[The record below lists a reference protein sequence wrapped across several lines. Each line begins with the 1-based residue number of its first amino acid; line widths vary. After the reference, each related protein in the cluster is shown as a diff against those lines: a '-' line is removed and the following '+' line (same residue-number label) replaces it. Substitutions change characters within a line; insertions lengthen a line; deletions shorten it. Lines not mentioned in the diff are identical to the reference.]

1 MRHTNSF
8 QNLKNKKKN
17 SLKNIE
23 FFNTLSLRKKDCDSP
38 NSNIQNFNLYSINEK
53 NNSNKNS
60 NRFSLKKNKNKK
72 IKKSQNKGKE
82 NYNLSNF
89 STIPD
94 KENKQINI
102 RLNIKSEIIN
112 NNYSKKFESKKQIY
126 EDIIQK
132 KNYLIS
138 SLEKELS
145 EIKDQINKIQE
156 IKKKKNSTDDF
167 ENSNL
172 NLKIRKINSNFN
184 NEKKKIQQLKD
195 SKLISKNVKHF
206 LKNLILKKKESKSN
220 SKKNSSKN
228 IFSSKNLILNT
239 SNYNNYIK
247 GHKNHISS
255 HLYCESTKEIE
266 IDLERK
272 CLKSNSRKN
281 SSKISKSNSFLFT
294 SNNFNNT
301 KRNDNNRRSLS
312 QFQTC
317 NSNNSHNNNNYYNN
331 SQNNNN
337 NYNNSNYNNSLNTI
351 TELEKLKNRTK
362 SLLSNYLKLCEE
374 I

>member
-8 QNLKNKKKN
+8 KNLKNKKKN

-23 FFNTLSLRKKDCDSP
+23 FFNTLSLRQKDCDSP
-38 NSNIQNFNLYSINEK
+38 NSNIQNFNFYIK
-53 NNSNKNS
+53 NDKNTTNKNS
-60 NRFSLKKNKNKK
+60 YHFSLKKNKNKK
-72 IKKSQNKGKE
+72 SQKSQNKGKE

-94 KENKQINI
+94 KDNKQINI

-112 NNYSKKFESKKQIY
+112 NNYSKFESKKQIY

-145 EIKDQINKIQE
+145 EIKEQINKIQE
-156 IKKKKNSTDDF
+156 IKKKKNSIDEF

-172 NLKIRKINSNFN
+172 NLKIRNISRDLNKEKFKI
-184 NEKKKIQQLKD
+184 KQLK
-195 SKLISKNVKHF
+195 SSNLVSKNVKHF

-220 SKKNSSKN
+220 SKKNISKN
-228 IFSSKNLILNT
+228 IFSPKNLILNT

-317 NSNNSHNNNNYYNN
+317 NSNNSNNNNNYYNN

-362 SLLSNYLKLCEE
+362 SLLFNYLKLCEE

>member
-8 QNLKNKKKN
+8 KNLKNKKKN

-23 FFNTLSLRKKDCDSP
+23 FFNTLSLRQKDCDSP
-38 NSNIQNFNLYSINEK
+38 NSNIQNFNFYIK
-53 NNSNKNS
+53 NDKNTTNKNS
-60 NRFSLKKNKNKK
+60 YHFSLKKNKNKK
-72 IKKSQNKGKE
+72 SQKSQNKGKE

-94 KENKQINI
+94 KDNKQINI

-112 NNYSKKFESKKQIY
+112 NNYSKFESKKQIY
-126 EDIIQK
+126 EDIIHK

-145 EIKDQINKIQE
+145 EIKEQINKIQE
-156 IKKKKNSTDDF
+156 IKKKKNSIDEF

-172 NLKIRKINSNFN
+172 NLKIRNISRDLNKEKFKI
-184 NEKKKIQQLKD
+184 KQLK
-195 SKLISKNVKHF
+195 SSNLVSKNVKHF

-228 IFSSKNLILNT
+228 IFSPKNLILNI
-239 SNYNNYIK
+239 SNYNNYIMK
-247 GHKNHISS
+247 HKKHISS
-255 HLYCESTKEIE
+255 HLYSESTKEIE

-272 CLKSNSRKN
+272 YLKTNSRKN

-294 SNNFNNT
+294 SNNFNYT
-301 KRNDNNRRSLS
+301 GRRSDNNRRSLS

-317 NSNNSHNNNNYYNN
+317 NSNS
-331 SQNNNN
+331 SQNNN
-337 NYNNSNYNNSLNTI
+337 NYNNSNFSNSGNTI

-362 SLLSNYLKLCEE
+362 ILLSSYLKLCEE
-374 I
+374 T

>member
-8 QNLKNKKKN
+8 KNLKNKKKN

-23 FFNTLSLRKKDCDSP
+23 FFNTLSLRQKDCDSP
-38 NSNIQNFNLYSINEK
+38 NSNIQNFNFYIK
-53 NNSNKNS
+53 NDKNTTNKNS
-60 NRFSLKKNKNKK
+60 YHFSLKKNKNKK
-72 IKKSQNKGKE
+72 SQKSQNKGKE
-82 NYNLSNF
+82 NYNTSNF

-145 EIKDQINKIQE
+145 EIKEQINKIQE
-156 IKKKKNSTDDF
+156 IKKKKNSIDEF

-172 NLKIRKINSNFN
+172 NLKIRNISRDLNK
-184 NEKKKIQQLKD
+184 EKFQIKQLK
-195 SKLISKNVKHF
+195 SSNLVSKNVKHF

-317 NSNNSHNNNNYYNN
+317 NSNS
-331 SQNNNN
+331 SQNNN
-337 NYNNSNYNNSLNTI
+337 NYNNSNFSNSGNTI

-362 SLLSNYLKLCEE
+362 ILLSSYLKLCEE
-374 I
+374 T